1 MQIIYNFIMRLRPA
15 YLASKIKALL
25 SLKRQVIITEYGKFF
40 IDPVSNFGHS
50 LRRDGV
56 YEEDLSQ
63 YFQQILETG
72 DTVVDVGA
80 NEGYYSILASKIV
93 GTTGK
98 ILAIEPQSRLQNI
111 LFRNIELNE
120 AYNVVVHQT
129 TISDSL
135 GSVKL
140 NLTPDTNTGSSGIL
154 QSTKYRNPTETV
166 PTKRLSDIVK
176 LFNLNTIN
184 LLKMDIEGLEYQAVL
199 GDRELFKSNI
209 IKNFALELH
218 PTVIKNDGKDSNKV
232 INFLSECG
240 FVPIATDDSDIRN
253 IDRTILFKKTTSY

>member
-1 MQIIYNFIMRLRPA
+1 MQIIYNIIMKIRPTF
-15 YLASKIKALL
+15 LASKIKSFLK
-25 SLKRQVIITEYGKFF
+25 LKRRIISTDYGKFF

-50 LRRDGV
+50 LRTNRV
-56 YEEDLSQ
+56 YEEDLTQ
-63 YFQQILETG
+63 IFQQILEPG

-98 ILAIEPQSRLQNI
+98 IFAIEPQSRLQNI
-111 LFRNIELNE
+111 LFKNIELNE

-129 TISDSL
+129 TISDSI

-140 NLTPDTNTGSSGIL
+140 NLTPDTNSGSSGIL
-154 QSTKYRNPTETV
+154 QSTKYKNPTETV

-176 LFNLNTIN
+176 LFNLNNIN
-184 LLKMDIEGLEYQAVL
+184 LLKMDIEGFEYQAVL
-199 GDRELFKSNI
+199 GDKELFKSNI

-218 PTVIKNDGKDSNKV
+218 PTVIKKYGNDSNKV
-232 INFLSECG
+232 INFLNECG
-240 FVPIATDDSDIRN
+240 FVAIAMDDSDIRN
-253 IDRTILFKKTTSY
+253 IDRTILFKKTTS